1 MQWQGQRESDNVEDR
16 RGMPGG
22 PMMISGGLG
31 TIAIVIL
38 VALLGGDPIAFLQQ
52 LQNGPQQGQQQ
63 RQQQGP
69 PEPGL
74 QDDERPERHDPARR
88 DNGRHDV
95 QKEFVS
101 VVLADTEDVWDDV
114 FREMGRT
121 YRKPRL
127 VLYTGHTSSGCGAAD
142 SAIGPFYCPVD
153 ETIYLDLGFFA
164 ELRNRFGA
172 PGEFAQAYVIA
183 HEVGH
188 HVQKLLG
195 TMEKVDS
202 QRRHASKTESN
213 HLSVRLELQADFL
226 AGVWANRADRA
237 KHIIEGGDVE
247 AALRAAQAIGDD
259 QLQRQAR
266 GYVIPDSFTHG
277 TSAQRIHWFRL
288 GLETG
293 DLKQGDTFRSR
304 DL

>member
-1 MQWQGQRESDNVEDR
+1 MQWRGQRESDNVEDR
-16 RGMPGG
+16 RGMPGPPLLIG
-22 PMMISGGLG
+22 GGLG

-52 LQNGPQQGQQQ
+52 VQNAQPQGQQP
-63 RQQQGP
+63 GP
-69 PEPGL
+69 PEPG
-74 QDDERPERHDPARR
+74 DDGPEGHDP
-88 DNGRHDV
+88 GRHDV
-95 QKEFVS
+95 LKEFVS

-142 SAIGPFYCPVD
+142 SAVGPFYCPVD
-153 ETIYLDLGFFA
+153 ETVYLDLGFFA
-164 ELRNRFGA
+164 LLKKRFGA

-195 TMEKVDS
+195 TMEKVDA
-202 QRRHASKTESN
+202 QRRRSGKVESN

-226 AGVWANRADRA
+226 AGVWANRCNRS

-259 QLQRQAR
+259 ALQRQAR
-266 GYVIPDSFTHG
+266 GYVVPDSFTHG
-277 TSAQRIHWFRL
+277 TSDQRIHWFRL

-293 DLKQGDTFRSR
+293 DINQGDTFRTR

>member
-1 MQWQGQRESDNVEDR
+1 MEWQGQRESDNVEDR
-16 RGMPGG
+16 RGMPGP
-22 PMMISGGLG
+22 PMLIGGGLG
-31 TIAIVIL
+31 TIAIVIV
-38 VALLGGDPIAFLQQ
+38 VALLGGNPIAFLQQ
-52 LQNGPQQGQQQ
+52 LQNGQPPG
-63 RQQQGP
+63 QQQGP

-74 QDDERPERHDPARR
+74 R
-88 DNGRHDV
+88 DQGNGEPDRQGRHDV
-95 QKEFVS
+95 LKEFVS

-164 ELRNRFGA
+164 ELRDRFGA

-195 TMEKVDS
+195 TMEKVDA
-202 QRRHASKTESN
+202 RRRQANKTESN

-226 AGVWANRADRA
+226 AGVWANHADRA

-259 QLQRQAR
+259 QLQRQAQ
-266 GYVIPDSFTHG
+266 GHVVPDSFTHG

-293 DLKQGDTFRSR
+293 NLKQGDTFRAS

>member
-1 MQWQGQRESDNVEDR
+1 MEWRGQRESENVEDR

-22 PMMISGGLG
+22 PMLIGGGLG
-31 TIAIVIL
+31 TLAIVIL

-52 LQNGPQQGQQQ
+52 VQNAQQGQPA
-63 RQQQGP
+63 QQQGP

-74 QDDERPERHDPARR
+74 QEGDDRQEQHDEL
-88 DNGRHDV
+88 
-95 QKEFVS
+95 KEFVS

-114 FREMGRT
+114 FRDMGKT

-127 VLYTGHTSSGCGAAD
+127 VLYTGQTSSGCGSADAAV
-142 SAIGPFYCPVD
+142 GPFYCPVD
-153 ETIYLDLGFFA
+153 ETVYLDLGFFA
-164 ELRNRFGA
+164 QLRDRFGA

-195 TMEKVDS
+195 TMERVDAM
-202 QRRHASKTESN
+202 RRRASKAESN

-226 AGVWANRADRA
+226 AGVWANRADRS

-266 GYVIPDSFTHG
+266 GYVVPDSFTHG

-293 DLKQGDTFRSR
+293 DLKQGDTFRAR

>member
-1 MQWQGQRESDNVEDR
+1 MLIG
-16 RGMPGG
+16 
-22 PMMISGGLG
+22 GGLG
-31 TIAIVIL
+31 TVAIVIL
-38 VALLGGDPIAFLQQ
+38 IALLGGDPIAFLQQ

-63 RQQQGP
+63 GQQPGP

-74 QDDERPERHDPARR
+74 QEDDRPERHGQVRQDT
-88 DNGRHDV
+88 GRHDV
-95 QKEFVS
+95 LKEFVS

-127 VLYTGHTSSGCGAAD
+127 VLYTGHTSSGCGPAD

-202 QRRHASKTESN
+202 RRRHVSKTESN

-226 AGVWANRADRA
+226 AGVWANRANRS

-247 AALRAAQAIGDD
+247 AALHAAQAIGDD

-266 GYVIPDSFTHG
+266 GYVVPDSFTHG

-293 DLKQGDTFRSR
+293 DLKQGDTFKTR

>member
-1 MQWQGQRESDNVEDR
+1 MQWRGQRESDNVEDR
-16 RGMPGG
+16 RGMPGPPLLIG
-22 PMMISGGLG
+22 GGLG
-31 TIAIVIL
+31 TIAIVII

-52 LQNGPQQGQQQ
+52 MQNPQQPGQQQ
-63 RQQQGP
+63 GV
-69 PEPGL
+69 PEPGF
-74 QDDERPERHDPARR
+74 QDDEGPARH
-88 DNGRHDV
+88 NAGRHDEL
-95 QKEFVS
+95 KEFVS
-101 VVLADTEDVWDDV
+101 VVLADTEDVWDDA

-127 VLYTGHTSSGCGAAD
+127 VLYNGHTSSGCGAAD
-142 SAIGPFYCPVD
+142 SAIGPFYCPMD
-153 ETIYLDLGFFA
+153 ETVYLDLGFFA
-164 ELRNRFGA
+164 KLRDGFGA

-195 TMEKVDS
+195 TMEKVDA
-202 QRRHASKTESN
+202 QRRRSSKVESN

-226 AGVWANRADRA
+226 AGVWANRANRS

-266 GYVIPDSFTHG
+266 GYVVPDSFTHG
-277 TSAQRIHWFRL
+277 TSEQRARWFTR
-288 GLETG
+288 GWQSG
-293 DLKQGDTFRSR
+293 DIEKWDPFKVDQL
-304 DL
+304 

>member
-1 MQWQGQRESDNVEDR
+1 MEWRGQRESENVEDR
-16 RGMPGG
+16 RGMPGQ
-22 PMMISGGLG
+22 PMLIGGGLG
-31 TIAIVIL
+31 TIAIVII
-38 VALLGGDPIAFLQQ
+38 VALLGGDPMAFLQQ
-52 LQNGPQQGQQQ
+52 MQNPQQPGQPPGQQA
-63 RQQQGP
+63 GP
-69 PEPGL
+69 PQPGL
-74 QDDERPERHDPARR
+74 EEPDRRGEHDEL
-88 DNGRHDV
+88 
-95 QKEFVS
+95 KEFVA

-114 FREMGRT
+114 FRGMGKT
-121 YRKPRL
+121 YRKPKL
-127 VLYTGHTSSGCGAAD
+127 VLYTGHTASGCGAAD
-142 SAIGPFYCPVD
+142 AAIGPFYCPVD
-153 ETIYLDLGFFA
+153 ETVYLDLGFFA
-164 ELRNRFGA
+164 ELRDRFGA

-202 QRRHASKTESN
+202 QRRQASKTESN

-226 AGVWANRADRA
+226 AGVWANRANRS

-266 GYVIPDSFTHG
+266 RFVVPDSFTHG
-277 TSAQRIHWFRL
+277 SSAQRIHWFRL

-293 DLKQGDTFRSR
+293 NLKQGDTFRAS

>member
-1 MQWQGQRESDNVEDR
+1 MQWRGQRESDNVEDR

-22 PMMISGGLG
+22 PIMIGGGLG

-38 VALLGGDPIAFLQQ
+38 VALLGGDPVAFLQQ
-52 LQNGPQQGQQQ
+52 VQNAQPQLQP
-63 RQQQGP
+63 QGP
-69 PEPGL
+69 PEPGE
-74 QDDERPERHDPARR
+74 QEPDGP
-88 DNGRHDV
+88 GQHDV
-95 QKEFVS
+95 LKEFVS

-114 FREMGRT
+114 FREMGQT

-127 VLYTGHTSSGCGAAD
+127 VLYKRHTSSGCGAAD
-142 SAIGPFYCPVD
+142 SAVGPFYCPMD
-153 ETIYLDLGFFA
+153 ETVYLDLGFFA
-164 ELRNRFGA
+164 QLRKRFGA

-202 QRRHASKTESN
+202 QRRHGSKTESN

-226 AGVWANRADRA
+226 AGVWANRANRS

-259 QLQRQAR
+259 QLQRQSQ
-266 GYVIPDSFTHG
+266 GFVVPDSFTHG
-277 TSAQRIHWFRL
+277 TSVQRIHWFRL
-288 GLETG
+288 GLDTG
-293 DLKQGDTFRSR
+293 DLNRGDTFRTR

>member
-1 MQWQGQRESDNVEDR
+1 MEWRGQRESENVEDR
-16 RGMPGG
+16 RGMPGP
-22 PMMISGGLG
+22 PMLIGGGLG

-52 LQNGPQQGQQQ
+52 VQNGQQQGQPQG
-63 RQQQGP
+63 QQQGP

-74 QDDERPERHDPARR
+74 QESDRQGQHDEL
-88 DNGRHDV
+88 
-95 QKEFVS
+95 KEFVA
-101 VVLADTEDVWDDV
+101 VVLADTEDAWDDV
-114 FREMGRT
+114 FRDMGRT

-127 VLYTGHTSSGCGAAD
+127 VLYTGHTGSGCGAAD

-153 ETIYLDLGFFA
+153 ETVYLDLGFFA
-164 ELRNRFGA
+164 ELRDRFGA

-202 QRRHASKTESN
+202 QRRRASKTESN

-226 AGVWANRADRA
+226 AGVWANRANRS
-237 KHIIEGGDVE
+237 KHVIEGGDVD

-259 QLQRQAR
+259 QLQKQAR
-266 GYVIPDSFTHG
+266 GYIVPDSFTHG

-293 DLKQGDTFRSR
+293 DLKRGDTFNARE
-304 DL
+304 L